1 MKKIYV
7 LLSVM
12 VLALMTAGFSY
23 AYWTDTLTV
32 SGTARTGTLDVDIVE
47 TDGVESDDYAGGSAA
62 ITSGANKLSVTATG
76 LYPGAEFYYYGQ
88 IVNNGSIPAV
98 LQSITETLV
107 SGSDA
112 LRDEI
117 DFEVTYAD
125 TLDLEPGEE
134 IDFTIYVL
142 VHTDAGNEV
151 QNKSITVAWEMVFGQ
166 YPIT

>member
-62 ITSGANKLSVTATG
+62 ITSGANKLSFTATG
-76 LYPGAEFYYYGQ
+76 LYPGAEFYYY
-88 IVNNGSIPAV
+88 
-98 LQSITETLV
+98 
-107 SGSDA
+107 
-112 LRDEI
+112 
-117 DFEVTYAD
+117 
-125 TLDLEPGEE
+125 
-134 IDFTIYVL
+134 
-142 VHTDAGNEV
+142 
-151 QNKSITVAWEMVFGQ
+151 
-166 YPIT
+166 